1 MNREERPHAEG
12 IGEMTMESEMKRTM
26 ATSRAQG
33 FNPTTVPWTA
43 RIGGRS
49 MPSTIDNK
57 QWRMSAFRDLEQQ
70 WELAS
75 RNVFLS
81 FAGYIMYNLR
91 F

>member
-12 IGEMTMESEMKRTM
+12 IGEMAIESEMKRTM

-33 FNPTTVPWTA
+33 FNPTTVPWAA
-43 RIGGRS
+43 RNGPGSS
-49 MPSTIDNK
+49 MPSKIDSK

-75 RNVFLS
+75 RNETICRLLATS
-81 FAGYIMYNLR
+81 CTT
-91 F
+91 